1 MNRRESIQLN
11 ENSPASFEMM
21 KIPEITSAVEWGAQL
36 FSLLLAIENSGTDV
50 SDDSLARE
58 RVKILETRPNVSEI
72 LNGLNEIIALGADE
86 ESLYNLALA
95 YGHPERMDDAILFE
109 EKNKPNIPDPFE
121 LGRQFLALLKSFDE
135 EFSETAE
142 AKKIHDV
149 LDSDVAERLKRAK
162 ETGRR
167 IGKLIGF
174 FMPDS
179 ATTHIRKVNFVPTDP
194 TKRKDTGRSFE
205 FGEEQ
210 IILSH
215 IDNAANQDHEFLHG
229 VINPIVEKLSAGLTE
244 DQKGRISELASG
256 NLKKDYGEEWYSL
269 LCEEL
274 IRTYKEHFEAG
285 TVEQDYEEFSQRVIS
300 LEDETFHEYYSNNPG
315 FHDACVKIGISTVG
329 DLRKN
334 AREYFNFRERSR
346 RSRVGDLILTVY
358 EEYSS
363 RQDKREVNFE
373 RFLLEHFSEYLV
385 HCDEEKWR
393 RGRGE
398 EGVMGAKGLE

>member
-179 ATTHIRKVNFVPTDP
+179 ATTCIRKVNFVPTDP

-205 FGEEQ
+205 FSEEQ

-229 VINPIVEKLSAGLTE
+229 VINPIVEKLSAILTE

-274 IRTYKEHFEAG
+274 IRTYK
-285 TVEQDYEEFSQRVIS
+285 
-300 LEDETFHEYYSNNPG
+300 
-315 FHDACVKIGISTVG
+315 
-329 DLRKN
+329 
-334 AREYFNFRERSR
+334 
-346 RSRVGDLILTVY
+346 
-358 EEYSS
+358 
-363 RQDKREVNFE
+363 
-373 RFLLEHFSEYLV
+373 
-385 HCDEEKWR
+385 
-393 RGRGE
+393 
-398 EGVMGAKGLE
+398 